1 MAAMFLFR
9 ILSKLPSQKV
19 TLFRSTMTAFRP
31 MQTVSFLSELPFG
44 EHGGLLLR
52 TRTATGAHPH
62 GLQAAGEGG
71 AKGEGGPFL

>member
-1 MAAMFLFR
+1 
-9 ILSKLPSQKV
+9 
-19 TLFRSTMTAFRP
+19 MTAFRP

-62 GLQAAGEGG
+62 GLHAAGEGG

>member
-1 MAAMFLFR
+1 
-9 ILSKLPSQKV
+9 
-19 TLFRSTMTAFRP
+19 MTAFRP